1 VIADNHNHFLMA
13 GDIDLILGA
22 AAEAPI
28 DEIAFCEHVFNI
40 TEARESIDGLDRIR
54 PEGSA
59 LSHGEYLRTVHH
71 AAERAA
77 IPVRVGM
84 ELDVRP
90 DEPEFERQMEAFVD
104 RYGEAWDVA
113 IGSVHTITGR
123 VSVHALPSAPAEEA
137 WDDYVDRLLSAVSS
151 GRFDVV
157 SHPVRLGTVLE
168 GMPEALPDRL
178 GELAASAAEAD
189 VALEVNGSDYRQ
201 RPDLVEHLIRA
212 CVRSGTAISLGSD
225 AHVPRAV
232 GRVANAVPLLR
243 ELGVTNVA
251 RFVRRSREL
260 VPL

>member
-1 VIADNHNHFLMA
+1 MIADNHNHFLMA

-22 AAEAPI
+22 AADAPI

-40 TEARESIDGLDRIR
+40 TEARQSIDGLDRIR

-90 DEPEFERQMEAFVD
+90 DEPEFERQIEAFVEQ
-104 RYGEAWDVA
+104 YGDAWDVA
-113 IGSVHTITGR
+113 IGSVHTISGR
-123 VSVHALPSAPAEEA
+123 VSVHALPPTPADEA
-137 WDDYVDRLLSAVSS
+137 WDDYVDRQLAAVSTR
-151 GRFDVV
+151 RFDVV
-157 SHPVRLGTVLE
+157 SHPVRLGHVLE
-168 GMPEALPDRL
+168 GMPDALPGRL

-189 VALEVNGSDYRQ
+189 VALEVNGSDFRH
-201 RPDLVEHLIRA
+201 RPDLVEHLIRG
-212 CVRSGTAISLGSD
+212 CVRHGTAISLGSD

-243 ELGVTNVA
+243 ELGVTQVA
-251 RFVRRSREL
+251 RFVGRTREL